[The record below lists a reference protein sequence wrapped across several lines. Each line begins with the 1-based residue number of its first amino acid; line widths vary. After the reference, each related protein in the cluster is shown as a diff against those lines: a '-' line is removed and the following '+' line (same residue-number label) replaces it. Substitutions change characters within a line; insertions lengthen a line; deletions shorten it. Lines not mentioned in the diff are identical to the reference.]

1 VLIRQVP
8 LDDALVVTEKYGPDL
23 QLLLAEQA
31 GDWMVDR
38 LSLPTARQIVADAEA
53 TADFV
58 VIDSAPLTEVIDAL
72 PLAREVDDV
81 LLVARLGKTNLR
93 KLSELGELLAQNDIT
108 PVGIAL
114 VGVER
119 TSEGYYYVRGQS
131 EPLPG
136 SAVPS

>member
-1 VLIRQVP
+1 MLGEER
-8 LDDALVVTEKYGPDL
+8 
-23 QLLLAEQA
+23 
-31 GDWMVDR
+31 VDR
-38 LSLPTARQIVADAEA
+38 LLDELSLFADV
-53 TADFV
+53 V

-93 KLSELGELLAQNDIT
+93 RLTELGEVLAQNDIT

-114 VGVER
+114 VGVEKP
-119 TSEGYYYVRGQS
+119 SDGGYYYVRGQTELQPS
-131 EPLPG
+131 

>member
-1 VLIRQVP
+1 
-8 LDDALVVTEKYGPDL
+8 
-23 QLLLAEQA
+23 
-31 GDWMVDR
+31 
-38 LSLPTARQIVADAEA
+38 
-53 TADFV
+53 

-93 KLSELGELLAQNDIT
+93 KLTELGEVLAQNDIT

-119 TSEGYYYVRGQS
+119 TSDSGYYYVRGQS

-136 SAVPS
+136 APVGT